1 MLKKIMFL
9 SMIIATL
16 IAVQSCKVASP
27 FITGAKINIQIN
39 DYQAAKRDLGKE
51 IERDSTSV
59 EAHYLMGY
67 IWNDEENYEQMQ
79 KSFAKV
85 KSLDPNYEKANI
97 DNMSIKAFGNLRK
110 SGIND
115 RYNPAVMIINSNPEK
130 AKASLQAG
138 LKDLLLADKIKN
150 DDFITKYIIGNIYL
164 QLADEEHKNY
174 KDKAIEIFN
183 ECIKIADIEN
193 DKANLVGLYINL
205 ANIYTERN
213 DEVKTLEY
221 LNEILKFD
229 PVNKEAII
237 KIAAYYR
244 DKDNFEEAL
253 KMYNQLIEIDP
264 NNADVLFN
272 QGIAFKKMKR
282 LDDAISN
289 FEKIVE
295 LNPNDNEAKIFL
307 GRFYFEAEKW
317 QKVVDILDVNF
328 ESFTGKEKI
337 DAADYLTRVL
347 PKLGRAK
354 EAQKYMEYLK

>member
-1 MLKKIMFL
+1 MLKKIIAI
-9 SMIIATL
+9 SMIVVAL
-16 IAVQSCKVASP
+16 IVFQSCKVSSP

-39 DYQAAKRDLGKE
+39 DYQAAKRDLEKE
-51 IERDSTSV
+51 INRDSTSV
-59 EAHYLMGY
+59 EAYYLMGY

-97 DNMSIKAFGNLRK
+97 ENMSVKAFGILRK
-110 SGIND
+110 SGINE
-115 RYNPAVMIINSNPEK
+115 RYNKAVQIIAKNPEK
-130 AKASLQAG
+130 AKAALKAG
-138 LKDLLLADKIKN
+138 LNDLELADKIKS

-164 QLADEEHKNY
+164 QLADKDHENY
-174 KDKAIEIFN
+174 KEKAEEIFLN
-183 ECIKIADIEN
+183 SIKYADKEQ
-193 DKANLVGLYINL
+193 DKGNLVGLYINL
-205 ANIYTERN
+205 ANIATEN
-213 DEVKTLEY
+213 KEDEKALGY

-244 DKDNFEEAL
+244 DKENFEEAL
-253 KMYNQLIEIDP
+253 KMYKQLIDIDP

-282 LDDAISN
+282 IDEAIAN

-307 GRFYFEAEKW
+307 ARFYYETEKW
-317 QKVVDILDVNF
+317 QKVIDILDVNF
-328 ESFTGKEKI
+328 DSFTDKEKI

-347 PKLGRAK
+347 PKVGRAK
-354 EAQKYMEYLK
+354 EAQKYMEFLK